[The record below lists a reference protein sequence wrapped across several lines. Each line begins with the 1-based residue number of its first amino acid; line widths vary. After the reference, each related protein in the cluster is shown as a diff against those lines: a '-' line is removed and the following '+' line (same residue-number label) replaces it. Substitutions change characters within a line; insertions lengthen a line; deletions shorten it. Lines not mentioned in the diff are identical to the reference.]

1 MSEAKKDKAPEETW
15 VEKVITFKNAV
26 IAFAIIE
33 AIVIL
38 LVIYYKLSR

>member
-1 MSEAKKDKAPEETW
+1 MSEAKKDEVPEESR
-15 VEKVITFKNAV
+15 VDRVVTFKNAV

>member
-1 MSEAKKDKAPEETW
+1 MAEDNEPQLSDESWLER
-15 VEKVITFKNAV
+15 VVTFKNAV

-38 LVIYYKLSR
+38 LSIYHKFSR